1 MPRTPQEAAANA
13 RAGKIRAAAAGKFPG
28 GTAPY
33 GYRPGGGGELIANR
47 QEQSV
52 AWLIGHL
59 RGLGWSLSRI
69 GAHLEGIGI
78 APRSGTSW
86 AVATLHRI
94 ALRER
99 DAAGHAERL
108 TDTG

>member
-1 MPRTPQEAAANA
+1 MTPQEAAANA
-13 RAGKIRAAAAGKFPG
+13 RAAKVRAAAAGKFVG

-33 GYRPGGGGELIANR
+33 GYRPGGRGNGLVMNR

-59 RGLGWSLSRI
+59 RGLGWTLARI
-69 GAHLEGIGI
+69 SAHLHELGIP
-78 APRSGTSW
+78 PRSGSTWS
-86 AVATLHRI
+86 VATLHRI

-99 DAAGHAERL
+99 EAAGHAERL